1 MKSVLRS
8 SIIILL
14 FSCNTKEDPIEQVT
28 NDCIGEYSTVG
39 ILVETD
45 EEIQDTL
52 VSAFFGL
59 EPTKS
64 I

>member
-1 MKSVLRS
+1 MKTVLRL

-14 FSCNTKEDPIEQVT
+14 FSCNTKEDPKEQDT
-28 NDCIGEYSTVG
+28 NDCTGEYSTVG

-52 VSAFFGL
+52 VSVF
-59 EPTKS
+59 
-64 I
+64 